1 MLRPTAKTDG
11 LCKLVEGKLDSGSP
25 VVVVDDLVNCGKT
38 LLRTVEVMRNSGY
51 EIAAAMCVFQ
61 FEWGKA
67 NCRRRQLGVDVVPLA
82 MLRDRSK
89 DSNPSGPQRMST

>member
-1 MLRPTAKTDG
+1 
-11 LCKLVEGKLDSGSP
+11 
-25 VVVVDDLVNCGKT
+25 
-38 LLRTVEVMRNSGY
+38 MRNSGY

-82 MLRDRSK
+82 MLTDRSK